1 MSPCRSTGGGM
12 KGRKDMSITEKLGKA
27 AAEIGSA
34 ADEAYKLAKDKY
46 EESVAP
52 EKRQEWKE
60 KFDKGVKTVDEKMTV
75 AVDKIENG
83 VKGFVDGFNS
93 DKNGEN
99 K

>member
-1 MSPCRSTGGGM
+1 MSPCRLTGGGM
-12 KGRKDMSITEKLGKA
+12 KGRKDMSIAEKLGKA

-46 EESVAP
+46 EESVTP

>member
-1 MSPCRSTGGGM
+1 
-12 KGRKDMSITEKLGKA
+12 MSISEKLGKA

-34 ADEAYKLAKDKY
+34 ADEAYQMAKEKFD
-46 EESVAP
+46 ENVTP
-52 EKRQEWKE
+52 EKKQELKE
-60 KFDKGVKTVDEKMTV
+60 KFDKGVKVVDEKMTV

-93 DKNGEN
+93 VKSDDK